1 MALVEALLSIIT
13 FFCQVSLPCKALRE
27 ESQATENLLALV
39 KLLHVRRC
47 NHGDTMV
54 VHGTKVVHSQAI
66 THCNVHIEKALL
78 TNSGTF

>member
-1 MALVEALLSIIT
+1 MGFYL
-13 FFCQVSLPCKALRE
+13 FLPCKALRE

-39 KLLHVRRC
+39 KLLYIGRC

-54 VHGTKVVHSQAI
+54 VHGPKVVHSQTI
-66 THCNVHIEKALL
+66 THCNVHIKKAFL